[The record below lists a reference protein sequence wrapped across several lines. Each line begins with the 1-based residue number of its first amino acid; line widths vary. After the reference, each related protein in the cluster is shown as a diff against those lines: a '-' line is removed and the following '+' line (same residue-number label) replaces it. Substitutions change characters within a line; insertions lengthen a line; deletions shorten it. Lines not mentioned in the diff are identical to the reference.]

1 MEVPKNAFACA
12 ICQKT
17 FTNPLILIKHVEF
30 RHENSNMEI
39 QENEESFDEI
49 LAKLPLSQAEAA
61 MEIFSE
67 VFSHEIIG
75 KVTPATPFNESQ
87 SPMSKIGSS
96 LKRTRL

>member
-1 MEVPKNAFACA
+1 MKVPNNSYACA

-17 FTNPLILIKHVEF
+17 FNNPAILIKHVEF

-61 MEIFSE
+61 MEVFSE
-67 VFSHEIIG
+67 VFPHENIGIG
-75 KVTPATPFNESQ
+75 K
-87 SPMSKIGSS
+87 
-96 LKRTRL
+96 